1 MDRLSYTEPM
11 KQELAPKR
19 VDVKAMALAGQQFE
33 GVESLSN
40 YERLTQDLR
49 DLEPDSVLNWAAQF
63 ETRTGATGAAE
74 PWLKLTL
81 ETQFPLVCQRCL
93 GPVDLP
99 VSLARE
105 FRFVA
110 TEAIAEDQ
118 DDDSEEDLLVQARD
132 FDLAGLIEDE
142 LVMALPLI
150 PRHETCPTAVP
161 MSAADLDFEAS
172 NEKPN
177 PFAGLSGML
186 NGKHDGNSKS

>member
-1 MDRLSYTEPM
+1 M

-19 VDVKAMALAGQQFE
+19 VDVKAAALARQHFSAAE
-33 GVESLSN
+33 ALLN

-49 DLEPDSVLNWAAQF
+49 DFGAESVLNWTGQF

-74 PWLKLTL
+74 PWLNLTL
-81 ETQFPLVCQRCL
+81 ETRFPLVCQRCL

-99 VSLARE
+99 VQLARE

-110 TEAIAEDQ
+110 TEAIAEEQ
-118 DDDSEEDLLVQARD
+118 DDDCEEDLLVQARD

-150 PRHETCPTAVP
+150 PRHDTCPTAVP

-177 PFAGLSGML
+177 PFAGLSGL
-186 NGKHDGNSKS
+186 INGSAKN

>member
-1 MDRLSYTEPM
+1 M
-11 KQELAPKR
+11 KQDLAPKR
-19 VDVKAMALAGQQFE
+19 VDIKAAALANQQFS
-33 GVESLSN
+33 GVEALLN
-40 YERLTQDLR
+40 YERLTHDLR
-49 DLEPDSVLNWAAQF
+49 DLEPDSFLNWAAQF

-81 ETQFPLVCQRCL
+81 DTRFPLVCQRCL

-99 VSLARE
+99 VSLASE

-110 TEAIAEDQ
+110 SEAIALEQ
-118 DDDSEEDLLVQARD
+118 DDDCEEDLLVQARD
-132 FDLAGLIEDE
+132 FDLPGLIEDE

-161 MSAADLDFEAS
+161 MSAADPDFDAS

-186 NGKHDGNSKS
+186 NGKASEKLKS